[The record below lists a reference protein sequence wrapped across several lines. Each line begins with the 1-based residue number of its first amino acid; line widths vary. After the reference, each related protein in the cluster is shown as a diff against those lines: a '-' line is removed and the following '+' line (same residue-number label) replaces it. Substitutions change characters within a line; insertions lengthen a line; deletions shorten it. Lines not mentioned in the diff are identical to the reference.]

1 MARYTGAV
9 CRLCRREGTK
19 LFLKGE
25 RCYTKKCAVDRR
37 AYAPGQHGQG
47 RKKVS
52 EYGKQLRTKQFAR
65 RFYGVLEGQFRHYF
79 EMAEKMPGVT
89 GENLLRLLESRLDNV
104 IYRLGLASSRA
115 EARQLVLHG
124 HFNVNGRKVNIPSFL
139 TKVGQV
145 ITVKESSRQNDK
157 IKSIFEANSSR
168 PVPKWLDLNRDTLEA
183 KIAAVPNREEI
194 DLPIEETLIV
204 ELYSK

>member
-1 MARYTGAV
+1 MARYTGPV
-9 CRLCRREGTK
+9 CRLCRREGQK

-25 RCYTKKCAVDRR
+25 RCYSKKCAVDRR

-52 EYGKQLRTKQFAR
+52 EYGRQLRTKQYAR
-65 RFYGVLEGQFRHYF
+65 RYYGVLEGQFRHYF
-79 EMAEKMPGVT
+79 ELAEKMPGVT

-124 HFNVNGRKVNIPSFL
+124 HYTVNGRRVNIPSFL

-145 ITVKESSRQNDK
+145 IAVKDGSRQK
-157 IKSIFEANSSR
+157 EKLKAIVEANSSR
-168 PVPKWLDLNRDTLEA
+168 PIPKWLELNRETLEA
-183 KIAAVPNREEI
+183 KVVAVPNREDI